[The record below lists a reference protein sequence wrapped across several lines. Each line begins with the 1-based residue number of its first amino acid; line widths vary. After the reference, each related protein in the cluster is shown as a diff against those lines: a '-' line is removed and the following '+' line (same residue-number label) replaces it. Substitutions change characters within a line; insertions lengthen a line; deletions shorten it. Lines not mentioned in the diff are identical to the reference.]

1 MLFNS
6 YEFIVGFLP
15 LVAIAFFVLGS
26 KSQTWAVRW
35 LILASIFFYAWW
47 RPFNLLIIAPSILVK
62 FFAARI
68 LMRLDKAQRTVAA
81 NVVLAA
87 GIAFNVLVLAYFKY
101 ANFLV
106 DVTND
111 VFGSDFF
118 LAHVIL
124 PLGISFITFQKIAF
138 LID

>member
-47 RPFNLLIIAPSILVK
+47 RPFNLLIITPSILINYW
-62 FFAARI
+62 AAKA
-68 LMRLDKAQRTVAA
+68 LMRLNQAGKAKLSKA
-81 NVVLAA
+81 VLIA
-87 GIAFNVLVLAYFKY
+87 GILFNVGMLGYFKY
-101 ANFLV
+101 ANF
-106 DVTND
+106 
-111 VFGSDFF
+111 F
-118 LAHVIL
+118 
-124 PLGISFITFQKIAF
+124 
-138 LID
+138 